1 MANPVLAA
9 GNVVRF
15 NGQGALASQTETEP
29 RHALRR
35 RTLKAG
41 IVAYNNHFCTLPCM
55 VRDLS
60 ATGAHL
66 RLEGSVSAP
75 DGFDLIVESDGLEAT
90 CEVVWRK
97 DSDLG
102 VRFIGAPRQV
112 AVKKAQIVNARVPVP
127 TPTLRRKPK
136 TTPPSPI

>member
-15 NGQGALASQTETEP
+15 NGQGALASETETEP
-29 RHALRR
+29 RHVLRR

-41 IVAYNNHFCTLPCM
+41 IIAYNNHFCTLPCM
-55 VRDLS
+55 VRDIS

-66 RLEGSVSAP
+66 RLDGSVSAP
-75 DGFDLIVESDGLEAT
+75 DGFDLIIESDGLEAT

-97 DSDLG
+97 DGDLG
-102 VRFIGAPRQV
+102 VRFVGAPRQV
-112 AVKKAQIVNARVPVP
+112 AVKKSQIVNATVPG
-127 TPTLRRKPK
+127 TAQTLRRKPK
-136 TTPPSPI
+136 TPPSPI